1 MYKRAFAAIL
11 LCCAAAASAEQIG
24 FEMIT
29 LDWPDGY
36 QARVGED
43 RIHMTGPNGEQVTVL
58 QFNLDDTVTP
68 EEAATKTDTLRHYA
82 EIEMPKSASE
92 QGATVVRDLK
102 KTDFDE
108 RHTLYS
114 MISQRNEHEARQYL
128 IEYFLVGVRGGAYF
142 SIVGNGDAM
151 PAIATFDPVFAAVHW
166 KE

>member
-1 MYKRAFAAIL
+1 MCKRVFAAL
-11 LCCAAAASAEQIG
+11 LQCFAAAAGAEQIG

-43 RIHMTGPNGEQVTVL
+43 RIHMSGPNGEQVTVL
-58 QFNLDDTVTP
+58 QFSIDDTVTA
-68 EEAATKTDTLRHYA
+68 EQAASKTDTLREYA
-82 EIEMPKSASE
+82 ETEMPKSASE

-102 KTDFDE
+102 KTEFDE

-114 MISQRNEHEARQYL
+114 MISQRSEHDAQQYL
-128 IEYFLVGVRGGAYF
+128 IEYFLVGIRGGAYF

-151 PAIATFDPVFAAVHW
+151 PAIATFDPVFAAVQW

>member
-1 MYKRAFAAIL
+1 MCKRVFAALL
-11 LCCAAAASAEQIG
+11 LCFAAAASAEQIG

-36 QARVGED
+36 QAHVGED
-43 RIHMTGPNGEQVTVL
+43 RIRMSGPDGEEVTVL
-58 QFNLDDTVTP
+58 QFSLDETLTP
-68 EEAATKTDTLRHYA
+68 EEAAAKTDTLRDYA
-82 EIEMPKSASE
+82 ETEMPKSASE
-92 QGATVVRDLK
+92 QGATVVRELK

-114 MISQRNEHEARQYL
+114 MISQRGENDAQQYL

-151 PAIATFDPVFAAVHW
+151 PAIATFDPVFAAVQW

>member
-1 MYKRAFAAIL
+1 MCKRVFAALL
-11 LCCAAAASAEQIG
+11 LCFAAAASAEQIG

-36 QARVGED
+36 RAHVGED
-43 RIHMTGPNGEQVTVL
+43 RIRMSGPDGEEVTVL
-58 QFNLDDTVTP
+58 QFSLDETLTP
-68 EEAATKTDTLRHYA
+68 EEAAAKTDTLRDYA
-82 EIEMPKSASE
+82 ETEMPKSASE
-92 QGATVVRDLK
+92 QGATVVRELK

-114 MISQRNEHEARQYL
+114 MISQRGENDAQQYL

-151 PAIATFDPVFAAVHW
+151 PAIATFDPVFAAVQW

>member
-1 MYKRAFAAIL
+1 MRNRILACLLSVLAAD
-11 LCCAAAASAEQIG
+11 AAAEQIG
-24 FEMIT
+24 FQLVT

-36 QARVGED
+36 QTRVGED

-58 QFNLDDTVTP
+58 QFSLDDTVTP
-68 EEAATKTDTLRHYA
+68 EEAATKTDTLREYA
-82 EIEMPKSASE
+82 ETEMPKSAGE

-114 MISQRNEHEARQYL
+114 MISQRGEDDAQQYL

-142 SIVGNGDAM
+142 SIVGNGDAV
-151 PAIATFDPVFAAVHW
+151 PAIATFDPVFAAVQW

>member
-1 MYKRAFAAIL
+1 MCKRVFAALL
-11 LCCAAAASAEQIG
+11 LCFAAAASAEQIG

-36 QARVGED
+36 RAHVGED
-43 RIHMTGPNGEQVTVL
+43 RIRMSGPDGEEVTVL
-58 QFNLDDTVTP
+58 QFSLDDTLTP
-68 EEAATKTDTLRHYA
+68 EEAAAKTDTLRDYA
-82 EIEMPKSASE
+82 ETEMPKSASE
-92 QGATVVRDLK
+92 QGATVVRELK

-114 MISQRNEHEARQYL
+114 MISQRGEHDAQQYL

-151 PAIATFDPVFAAVHW
+151 PAIATFDPVFAAVQW

>member
-1 MYKRAFAAIL
+1 MCKRVFAALL
-11 LCCAAAASAEQIG
+11 LCFAAAASAEQIG

-36 QARVGED
+36 QAHVGED
-43 RIHMTGPNGEQVTVL
+43 RIRMSGPDGEEVTVL
-58 QFNLDDTVTP
+58 QFSLDDTLTP
-68 EEAATKTDTLRHYA
+68 EEAAAKTDTLRDYA
-82 EIEMPKSASE
+82 ETEMPKSASE
-92 QGATVVRDLK
+92 QGATVVRELK

-114 MISQRNEHEARQYL
+114 MISQRGEHDAQQYL

-151 PAIATFDPVFAAVHW
+151 PAIATFDPVFAAVQW

>member
-1 MYKRAFAAIL
+1 MCKRVFAVL
-11 LCCAAAASAEQIG
+11 LQCFAAAAGAEQIG
-24 FEMIT
+24 FELIT

-43 RIHMTGPNGEQVTVL
+43 RIHMSGPNGEQVTVL
-58 QFNLDDTVTP
+58 QFSIDDTVTA
-68 EEAATKTDTLRHYA
+68 EQAASKTDTLREYA
-82 EIEMPKSASE
+82 ETEMPKSASE

-102 KTDFDE
+102 KTEFDE

-114 MISQRNEHEARQYL
+114 MISQRSEHDAQQYL
-128 IEYFLVGVRGGAYF
+128 IEYFLVGIRGGAYF

-151 PAIATFDPVFAAVHW
+151 PAIATFDPVFAAVQW